1 MTTVSFPA
9 SIVEAKPLTEMVK
22 TIRTEVQARDMV
34 DNLESTWTGQCSI
47 LAANEMSG
55 KSYDTFDDAAKAV
68 DVVLKR
74 LREETIKAIT
84 SDEEKANKTYAGP
97 DLAEALARLT
107 KEKASV
113 YNNLTSMKSVLLNSL
128 KRGNDILKVVDD
140 GGHILFRKDGSPR
153 AKTELQNLI
162 KKAKDLGKIPLS
174 DIEKAMQRGVAFARS
189 LAVLDQ
195 SDRARV
201 LSEMQAK
208 LSELDESSDDY
219 EDEDDSLAEAA

>member
-1 MTTVSFPA
+1 MTSVSFPA
-9 SIVEAKPLTEMVK
+9 SIAEAKPMSEMVK

-34 DNLESTWTGQCSI
+34 DNLESTWTGQCSV

-55 KSYDTFDDAAKAV
+55 KTYDTFDDAAKAV

-84 SDEEKANKTYAGP
+84 ADEEHANKKFAGP
-97 DLAEALARLT
+97 DLADALARLT

-128 KRGNDILKVVDD
+128 KQGNNILKVVDD
-140 GGHILFRKDGSPR
+140 GGHILFRKDGTPR

-162 KKAKDLGKIPLS
+162 KKAKELSKVPLTDL
-174 DIEKAMQRGVAFARS
+174 ERAMQAGVAFARR
-189 LAVLDQ
+189 LAVLDE
-195 SDRARV
+195 SDRGRV
-201 LSEMQAK
+201 LSEMQSK
-208 LSELDESSDDY
+208 LIELDGASDDI
-219 EDEDDSLAEAA
+219 EEEDDSLREAA

>member
-1 MTTVSFPA
+1 MATVSFPT
-9 SIVEAKPLTEMVK
+9 SIMEAKPLNEMVR

-34 DNLESTWTGQCSI
+34 DNLESTWTGQCSV
-47 LAANEMSG
+47 LAANEMAG
-55 KSYDTFDDAAKAV
+55 KTYDTFDDAAKAV

-74 LREETIKAIT
+74 LREETMKAIAA
-84 SDEEKANKTYAGP
+84 DEEQANKKFAGP
-97 DLAEALARLT
+97 DLADALARLT

-113 YNNLTSMKSVLLNSL
+113 YNNLTSMKSVLLTAL

-140 GGHILFRKDGSPR
+140 GGHILFRKDGTPR

-162 KKAKDLGKIPLS
+162 KKSKELSKVPLS

-195 SDRARV
+195 ADRSRV
-201 LSEMQAK
+201 LTEMQKK
-208 LSELDESSDDY
+208 LAELDEASDDF
-219 EDEDDSLAEAA
+219 EEEDDSLAEAA